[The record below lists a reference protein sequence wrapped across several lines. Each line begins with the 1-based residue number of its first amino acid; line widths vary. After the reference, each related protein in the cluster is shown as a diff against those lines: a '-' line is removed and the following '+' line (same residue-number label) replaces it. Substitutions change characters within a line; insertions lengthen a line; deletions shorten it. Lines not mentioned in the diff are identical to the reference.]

1 MSENQT
7 MENTAASAEHSAADP
22 YSDTQDFVTFVIAG
36 QLFGIEVLKVQDVLS
51 AHRITR
57 IPLAPPEIA
66 GSLNLRGRIVTALDV
81 RRRLG
86 LPPQEG
92 DKECMS
98 IVVEHEHELYSLM
111 VDTVGEVLAL
121 TTNEFEKNPPTLDP
135 CIREYS
141 EGIYRLDDKL
151 LVVLDVT
158 SLLNYSRSQAA

>member
-1 MSENQT
+1 
-7 MENTAASAEHSAADP
+7 MENTAASAEHSATDP

-92 DKECMS
+92 DKECM
-98 IVVEHEHELYSLM
+98 
-111 VDTVGEVLAL
+111 
-121 TTNEFEKNPPTLDP
+121 
-135 CIREYS
+135 
-141 EGIYRLDDKL
+141 
-151 LVVLDVT
+151 
-158 SLLNYSRSQAA
+158 